1 MHEVGDLKETAA
13 STDCVR
19 TSNYPRIPALL
30 QFWFF
35 THVFMS
41 TTFSGILEIDP
52 QRRGFIRTLSHGL
65 TAGDQDVHVPASLIQ
80 RFGLREGV
88 SIEGNAESP
97 GRGMPQ
103 VSKIER
109 INSLP
114 AEEWK
119 TVKEFSSYDVVSPNE
134 LIRLEGEKSDV
145 AMRIIDLFCPLGKGQ
160 RALIVSPPKAGK
172 TMLMQQIAHAISV
185 NHPKIDLLV
194 LLIDERPEEVTDMR
208 RSISGEVFASSSD
221 SERGSHVRLAQ
232 LVLEYA
238 KRKVET
244 GRDVVILLDSLTRL
258 GRAFNI
264 HQKSSGRTMSGG
276 VDIRALEIPKRI
288 FGAARN
294 CEHSGSLTIIATA
307 LVETNSRMDE
317 LIFQEFK
324 GTGNME
330 LVLDRGMANERIFP
344 AINLPVSGTRRE
356 ELLFGGNTA
365 AHQALRRS
373 IAKLPPKEAML
384 AVLKLIRQYP
394 KNALLLA
401 KF

>member
-1 MHEVGDLKETAA
+1 VTGVQT
-13 STDCVR
+13 C
-19 TSNYPRIPALL
+19 ALP
-30 QFWFF
+30 
-35 THVFMS
+35 
-41 TTFSGILEIDP
+41 I
-52 QRRGFIRTLSHGL
+52 
-65 TAGDQDVHVPASLIQ
+65 
-80 RFGLREGV
+80 
-88 SIEGNAESP
+88 
-97 GRGMPQ
+97 
-103 VSKIER
+103 
-109 INSLP
+109 
-114 AEEWK
+114 
-119 TVKEFSSYDVVSPNE
+119 SSYEVISPNE
-134 LIRLEGEKSDV
+134 IIRLEGEKSNV
-145 AMRIIDLFCPLGKGQ
+145 SMRIVDLFCPVGKGQ

-172 TMLMQQIAHAISV
+172 TMLMQQLAHAVSV
-185 NHPKIDLLV
+185 NNPDIDLLV

-208 RSISGEVFASSSD
+208 RSILGEVFASSSD
-221 SERGSHVRLAQ
+221 SDRGIHVRLAQ

-244 GRDVVILLDSLTRL
+244 GKDVVVLLDSLTRL

-307 LVETNSRMDE
+307 LIETNSRMDE

-356 ELLFGGNTA
+356 ELLFGGETTTY
-365 AHQALRRS
+365 QALRRS
-373 IAKLPPKEAML
+373 IAKMPPREAML
-384 AVLKLIRQYP
+384 SVLKLVKQYP
-394 KNALLLA
+394 TNKLLLS

>member
-1 MHEVGDLKETAA
+1 MPI
-13 STDCVR
+13 S
-19 TSNYPRIPALL
+19 
-30 QFWFF
+30 
-35 THVFMS
+35 
-41 TTFSGILEIDP
+41 FSGILEIDS
-52 QRRGFIRTLSHGL
+52 QRRGFVRTPSHGL
-65 TAGDQDVHVPASLIQ
+65 SHTDKDVHISAS
-80 RFGLREGV
+80 V
-88 SIEGNAESP
+88 
-97 GRGMPQ
+97 
-103 VSKIER
+103 IER
-109 INSLP
+109 FALRTGVLVEGSADASAKGNPQEITIERVNGLTP
-114 AEEWK
+114 GGWK
-119 TVKEFSSYDVVSPNE
+119 AVKEFSSYEVVSPDE
-134 LIRLEGEKSDV
+134 IIRLEGEKSNIS
-145 AMRIIDLFCPLGKGQ
+145 MRIVDLFCPLGKGQ

-172 TMLMQQIAHAISV
+172 TMLMQQLAHAISI
-185 NHPKIDLLV
+185 NNPEIDLLV

-221 SERGSHVRLAQ
+221 SDRGSHVRLAQ

-244 GRDVVILLDSLTRL
+244 GKDVVMLLDSLTRL

-294 CEHSGSLTIIATA
+294 CEQGGSLTIIATA
-307 LVETNSRMDE
+307 LIETNSRMDE

-356 ELLFGGNTA
+356 ELLFGSETA
-365 AHQALRRS
+365 AYQALRRS
-373 IAKLPPKEAML
+373 VAKMPPKEAML
-384 AVLKLIRQYP
+384 AVLKLVKQFP
-394 KNALLLA
+394 TNALLLS

>member
-1 MHEVGDLKETAA
+1 
-13 STDCVR
+13 
-19 TSNYPRIPALL
+19 
-30 QFWFF
+30 
-35 THVFMS
+35 MS
-41 TTFSGILEIDP
+41 TPFTGILEIDS
-52 QRRGFIRTLSHGL
+52 QHRGYVRAISHGL
-65 TAGDQDVHVPASLIQ
+65 LTSSADVHISSSLIQ
-80 RFGLREGV
+80 RFAMRTGVLVEGMA
-88 SIEGNAESP
+88 EGGGKGSS
-97 GRGMPQ
+97 Q
-103 VSKIER
+103 TVTVER
-109 INSLP
+109 INGLDP
-114 AEEWK
+114 EEWK
-119 TVKEFSSYDVVSPNE
+119 AVKEFSAHEVVSPDE
-134 LIRLEGEKSDV
+134 IIRLEGAKSNIS
-145 AMRIIDLFCPLGKGQ
+145 MRIVDLFCPVGKGQ

-172 TMLMQQIAHAISV
+172 TMLMQQLAHAVSI
-185 NHPKIDLLV
+185 NNPDIDLLV

-244 GRDVVILLDSLTRL
+244 GRDVVLLLDSLTRL

-294 CEHSGSLTIIATA
+294 CEGGGSLTIIATA
-307 LVETNSRMDE
+307 LIETNSRMDE

-344 AINLPVSGTRRE
+344 AINLTASGTRRE
-356 ELLFGGNTA
+356 ELLFGTA
-365 AHQALRRS
+365 VAQHQALRRS
-373 IAKLPPKEAML
+373 IARMPPREAML
-384 AVLKLIRQYP
+384 AVFKLIKQYP
-394 KNALLLA
+394 TNQLLLS